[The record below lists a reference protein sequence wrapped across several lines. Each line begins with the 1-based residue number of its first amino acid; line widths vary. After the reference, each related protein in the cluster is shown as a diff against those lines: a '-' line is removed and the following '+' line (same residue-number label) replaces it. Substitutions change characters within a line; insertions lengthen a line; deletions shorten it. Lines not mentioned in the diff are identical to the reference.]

1 MTVPNPDGIPGFGRD
16 SLPARMADA
25 DDFLE
30 EVDEVTRLVDGLKR
44 DTISTE
50 YVDRILREKEAEA
63 TRAEEKAKAKVEDD
77 AKSRYDALSDE
88 KKAEVKEKVEDMMR
102 ERERREKAREL
113 YAAHRATLSEEDLA
127 RRSVAS
133 TDYSAWDLWTPS
145 DDEDDPW
152 MQFMPGDPAFKAM
165 EADIESRHTKRV
177 KQRQTAHRK
186 REEGNAAFKAGQY
199 AEALKLYE
207 SGLEADK
214 RSIELHG
221 NAAMAALKSGCF
233 VQTIEHC
240 DRACDLAEFLHET
253 PAHPTAVKCL
263 QRRAAARL
271 ALGHLK
277 DALADLR
284 LARERDP
291 ESEEIAKQLASATRQ
306 FEDARKEKELERSMR
321 RGKDESFEGTELA
334 TLRELE
340 ALLRRVG
347 EGEAP
352 SSGPES
358 ETDEPEPYERIAAL
372 AKGSEACRVFLRAG
386 GGVGL
391 AKLEARFAEAAEPF
405 FEGARRGP
413 DPRADSDSDFDPAA
427 FDAAFE
433 RAVGPARA
441 LAAACASCE
450 ANVDALVGAT
460 TAGRGRTWLDS
471 ARAVVAAAS
480 AAKIGGGTSDAAAR
494 AAREALSAAL
504 ACAAFSSAK
513 TRVAAA
519 LGDESDAGFLDA
531 LVASLAAPSSGTADS
546 SSDSRAR
553 EDVAAHAARLLAA
566 CATAPE
572 AKAAYRRRRDALASS
587 AARLLRGSARASVVA
602 SAAGLVRCLCEDAAT
617 LASVVATSAPR
628 DLARL
633 LPSKAAL
640 AAAAAAPAGLGLG
653 GGVGFDAGR
662 EGARAGPGGGEKGG
676 VRLVSDADRFAIR
689 RHTLG
694 ALAAASLDPSA
705 RAAFRDAGALER
717 LVPALDGWS
726 RARDADADAW
736 PAMAHAA
743 RTLASLAYD
752 RDSARALIERGG
764 AEAAARFVR
773 EAELGAGTAGGG
785 EGAGGGAREG
795 AAAAAAA
802 AAAARATFARAAFDS
817 CVKALAVLG
826 SANKEPETRARLA
839 VHAGPAFARALALAD
854 LEGLAD
860 TVVGNAAVGV
870 SDLAV
875 AGEATLDALAKLEP
889 PVMLALLAAC
899 RSRTGAAQKNAAIAC
914 AKLAKHPDALRV
926 LRENNGVELIYS
938 YVKP

>member
-1 MTVPNPDGIPGFGRD
+1 M
-16 SLPARMADA
+16 
-25 DDFLE
+25 
-30 EVDEVTRLVDGLKR
+30 TRLVDGLKR

-165 EADIESRHTKRV
+165 EADIESRHAKRV

-253 PAHPTAVKCL
+253 PAHPTAVKCSSAAPP
-263 QRRAAARL
+263 QARARPSQGRPRRPPPRPRARPGERGDRE
-271 ALGHLK
+271 A
-277 DALADLR
+277 
-284 LARERDP
+284 ARERHAP
-291 ESEEIAKQLASATRQ
+291 V
-306 FEDARKEKELERSMR
+306 
-321 RGKDESFEGTELA
+321 RG
-334 TLRELE
+334 R
-340 ALLRRVG
+340 
-347 EGEAP
+347 
-352 SSGPES
+352 
-358 ETDEPEPYERIAAL
+358 
-372 AKGSEACRVFLRAG
+372 AKG
-386 GGVGL
+386 
-391 AKLEARFAEAAEPF
+391 
-405 FEGARRGP
+405 EGARAIDAPRKGRVLRG
-413 DPRADSDSDFDPAA
+413 DGARDAPRVGGALAPRRRGRSP
-427 FDAAFE
+427 E
-433 RAVGPARA
+433 LGPRIRNRRTRAVRPHR
-441 LAAACASCE
+441 
-450 ANVDALVGAT
+450 
-460 TAGRGRTWLDS
+460 
-471 ARAVVAAAS
+471 
-480 AAKIGGGTSDAAAR
+480 
-494 AAREALSAAL
+494 
-504 ACAAFSSAK
+504 
-513 TRVAAA
+513 
-519 LGDESDAGFLDA
+519 
-531 LVASLAAPSSGTADS
+531 
-546 SSDSRAR
+546 RAR
-553 EDVAAHAARLLAA
+553 EGERGVSRVPARGRRRRPREARGAFRGGGGALFRGGAAGTRPPRRSRSRFRSRRVRRRVRARGRARARARRGVRVVRGERRRSGRGDDGGARPDLAGLRARGRRGGERRENRRGDVGRGGASGARGAVGGARVRGVSERQDARRGGAGRRIRTPGSSTPSSPRSRRPPPGRGIHHRIRAFGGRRRARGEAARA

-572 AKAAYRRRRDALASS
+572 AKAAYRRRRDAPASS

-640 AAAAAAPAGLGLG
+640 AAAAAARRAS
-653 GGVGFDAGR
+653 ASGR
-662 EGARAGPGGGEKGG
+662 PRIRRGSRGARAGPGGGEKGG

-694 ALAAASLDPSA
+694 RRGGVAGPLGAGGVSRRGRA
-705 RAAFRDAGALER
+705 RAPR
-717 LVPALDGWS
+717 PALDGWS
-726 RARDADADAW
+726 RAKDADADAW
-736 PAMAHAA
+736 PAIAHAA

-752 RDSARALIERGG
+752 RDR
-764 AEAAARFVR
+764 
-773 EAELGAGTAGGG
+773 
-785 EGAGGGAREG
+785 
-795 AAAAAAA
+795 
-802 AAAARATFARAAFDS
+802 
-817 CVKALAVLG
+817 
-826 SANKEPETRARLA
+826 RAR
-839 VHAGPAFARALALAD
+839 
-854 LEGLAD
+854 
-860 TVVGNAAVGV
+860 
-870 SDLAV
+870 
-875 AGEATLDALAKLEP
+875 
-889 PVMLALLAAC
+889 
-899 RSRTGAAQKNAAIAC
+899 
-914 AKLAKHPDALRV
+914 
-926 LRENNGVELIYS
+926 
-938 YVKP
+938 